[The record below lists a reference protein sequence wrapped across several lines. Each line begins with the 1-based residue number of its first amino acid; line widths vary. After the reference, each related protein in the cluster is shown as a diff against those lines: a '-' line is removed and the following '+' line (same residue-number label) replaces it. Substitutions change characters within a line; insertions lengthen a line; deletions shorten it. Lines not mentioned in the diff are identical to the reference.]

1 VRNLQNCIKI
11 AEDFV
16 SPENV
21 SHCFHLT
28 EEFRNLSE
36 THSNHEDKL
45 QIKNIIYH
53 AVKDAISVLRFSLLQ
68 DTVSKEELTE
78 SEGLIVSHNA
88 ENVLVVK
95 EEPVNKD

>member
-1 VRNLQNCIKI
+1 M

-28 EEFRNLSE
+28 QEFRELSD

-53 AVKDAISVLRFSLLQ
+53 AVKDSLAVLSNRKYQ
-68 DTVSKEELTE
+68 SKQE
-78 SEGLIVSHNA
+78 SEDSWS
-88 ENVLVVK
+88 
-95 EEPVNKD
+95 

>member
-1 VRNLQNCIKI
+1 MHSCIKI

-28 EEFRNLSE
+28 EEFRNLTE

-53 AVKDAISVLRFSLLQ
+53 AVKDAVSVLQHSLAEQ
-68 DTVSKEELTE
+68 QAVSEAKEGTRAVAGNPADE
-78 SEGLIVSHNA
+78 A
-88 ENVLVVK
+88 EDSK
-95 EEPVNKD
+95 SPVGTK